1 MSSNNKYRIRIT
13 HIVILYLLWFKLIE
27 SQVAVTEL
35 SKVGIIKGRNYG
47 LKIKGVPTQQYM
59 VIKMIPNLSNVSNC
73 HISVTDEYKDMVKRI
88 LTPINNAL
96 TKMRSAIQDRIANVR
111 FWGAV
116 VGGVALGVA
125 TSAQITAGIALHN
138 SNQNAKAILNMKDSI
153 EKSNAAIS
161 KLQSSVAGTVIA
173 ISALQEQINTQIIPL
188 MNQLSCDILNNKL
201 GLSLN
206 QYFSEISLVFGP
218 SLQYPATSTLSIQAI
233 SQAFNGDFQ
242 SLLETLG
249 YKDDDFLD
257 VLESNSILARIIDVS
272 LEGLFLVLQ
281 IEYPSLVNVPDAIV
295 QEFNLISYNYDGQ
308 EWMSIFPPQILIRGS
323 FLSNIDIN
331 KCVTTKNN
339 MICPH
344 DTSSPISEQLYSC
357 LLGNTSNCART
368 PVVNSHVSRY
378 ALSEGVLFANCVPM
392 ACHCK
397 TTEQAIIQ
405 DAKTTTIM
413 IHKDYCEEV
422 FIDGVYITLGQK
434 VLNRTEYSTNIS
446 VGYPTTLD
454 PVDISNELSNVKKE
468 LEDSKELIEQANNI
482 LKNVNPAIVTTGSIV
497 FTIVITTILSIWFV
511 VSLGWLIMLTRIVRS
526 NQYYTGRK
534 SPTVNSLSSLI
545 TNEQRS

>member
-1 MSSNNKYRIRIT
+1 
-13 HIVILYLLWFKLIE
+13 
-27 SQVAVTEL
+27 
-35 SKVGIIKGRNYG
+35 
-47 LKIKGVPTQQYM
+47 M
-59 VIKMIPNLSNVSNC
+59 VIKMVPNLSNITNC
-73 HISVTDEYKDMVKRI
+73 HITITDEYKNMIKRI

-96 TKMRSAIQDRIANVR
+96 TRMRSAIQDRVSNVR

-138 SNQNAKAILNMKDSI
+138 SNQNAKAILNMKESI
-153 EKSNAAIS
+153 EKSNEAIS
-161 KLQSSVAGTVIA
+161 KLQNSVAGTVIA
-173 ISALQEQINTQIIPL
+173 ISALQEQINTQIIP
-188 MNQLSCDILNNKL
+188 MINQLSCDVLNNKL
-201 GLSLN
+201 GLRLN

-233 SQAFNGDFQ
+233 AQAFNGDFQ

-249 YKDDDFLD
+249 YSDEDFLD
-257 VLESNSILARIIDVS
+257 VLESNSIQARIIDVS
-272 LEGLFLVLQ
+272 LEGLFIVLQ

-308 EWMSIFPPQILIRGS
+308 EWMSIFPSQILIRGS
-323 FLSNIDIN
+323 FLSNIDID
-331 KCVTTKNN
+331 KCVPTKNN

-357 LLGNTSNCART
+357 LLGNTSSCARM

-378 ALSEGVLFANCVPM
+378 ALSEGVLFANCVPL

-397 TTEQAIIQ
+397 STEQAIIQ
-405 DAKTTTIM
+405 EASTTTVM
-413 IHKDYCEEV
+413 IHKDYCEEI
-422 FIDGVYITLGQK
+422 FIDGVYITLGRK

-454 PVDISNELSNVKKE
+454 PVDISNELSDVKKQ
-468 LEDSKELIEQANNI
+468 LEDSKELIDQANDI
-482 LKNVNPAIVTTGSIV
+482 LKNVNPAIVTTGGFI
-497 FTIVITTILSIWFV
+497 FTIVLTTLLSIWFII
-511 VSLGWLIMLTRIVRS
+511 SLVWLIILTKSVRS
-526 NQYYTGRK
+526 NKLYAGRR

-545 TNEQRS
+545 PNEQRS